1 MPRVRYILLLKS
13 TKQHY
18 ISGIQNEG
26 ETEMTTLRQK
36 IAQYAAYQRTVRELN
51 QLTNV
56 QLRDLGITRDDIKTV
71 ARTAAN

>member
-1 MPRVRYILLLKS
+1 
-13 TKQHY
+13 
-18 ISGIQNEG
+18 
-26 ETEMTTLRQK
+26 MTTLRQK

-56 QLRDLGITRDDIKTV
+56 QLRDLGIIRDDIRAV